1 MPSMTA
7 TAESLLADL
16 VNADGVFGHTG
27 KRKGHP
33 KVAHAPVEYVVTR
46 LGVEPRTPG
55 LKVPSHEN
63 SPESDWERRIRTD
76 ALNYTT

>member
-1 MPSMTA
+1 MTA

-16 VNADGVFGHTG
+16 VNGDGVSGHAG

-33 KVAHAPVEYVVTR
+33 KVALEPLEHVVTR

-55 LKVPSHEN
+55 PKVPSDEK
-63 SPESDWERRIRTD
+63 SSESDWERRIRTD